1 MALPLYPVAS
11 DGHAAL
17 AQLRQGEGVRFARE
31 KEAEKAANGRVD
43 FVTQPIGPLYDNEDE
58 ARKTYASVLDDSR
71 VCVLTCRRK
80 SPAPK
85 KRASVEPV
93 LENGVRWP
101 KVPVPVE
108 SVWQLAISY
117 WKPQPAARSA
127 GGQAPSGQAR
137 RLRKNAKGLELT
149 REQILALMDTPMT
162 AARPQKSL
170 DFGLFDF
177 IPPDNPDIVIADE

>member
-1 MALPLYPVAS
+1 MTLPLYPVAS

-17 AQLRQGEGVRFARE
+17 AQLRQGDGVRFARE

-43 FVTQPIGPLYDNEDE
+43 FVTQSIGPLYDSEDE
-58 ARKTYASVLDDSR
+58 ARKAYASVLDDSR

-80 SPAPK
+80 SPPPAR
-85 KRASVEPV
+85 RASTEPV

-101 KVPVPVE
+101 KAPMPVD
-108 SVWQLAISY
+108 SVWQLSISY
-117 WKPQPAARSA
+117 WKP
-127 GGQAPSGQAR
+127 APVGRTVKGEAPEGQAR
-137 RLRKNAKGLELT
+137 RLRKTAKGQELT
-149 REQILALMDTPMT
+149 REQILALMDTPMA

>member
-1 MALPLYPVAS
+1 MTLPLYPVAS

-17 AQLRQGEGVRFARE
+17 AQLRQGDGHRAARE

-43 FVTQPIGPLYDNEDE
+43 FVTQSIGPLYDSEDE
-58 ARKTYASVLDDSR
+58 ARKAYASVLDDSR

-80 SPAPK
+80 SPPPA

-101 KVPVPVE
+101 KVIVPVD
-108 SVWQLAISY
+108 SVWQLSISY
-117 WKPQPAARSA
+117 WKPATTARA
-127 GGQAPSGQAR
+127 VKGEAPKGQAR
-137 RLRKNAKGLELT
+137 RLRKTAKGQELT
-149 REQILALMDTPMT
+149 REQILALMDAPMT

-177 IPPDNPDIVIADE
+177 IPPDDPGIVIADE